1 MEEAKWSP
9 VEPTKQGKNGRYRNN
24 RQKEEK
30 LEALVFPRV
39 LKRERKRGWD

>member
-9 VEPTKQGKNGRYRNN
+9 VEPTKQGKNGKHRNN

-30 LEALVFPRV
+30 LESLVFPNE
-39 LKRERKRGWD
+39 LKRERKKDWD